1 MDLTTVFGL
10 IVGVGAVL
18 ISFLMEGGHIGALF
32 QAPAMILVI
41 FGTFGAATITTSYT
55 QLINIPKLIKVVFFE
70 KRLNPQELIDIIF
83 DLAQKSRKNGLLS
96 LEKELAHV
104 KDSFLR
110 KAIQL
115 AVDGFETNKIREIL
129 EIEVSY
135 IEERH
140 KVGAVFFQ
148 KLGGFS
154 PTLGIIGTVLGL
166 IHALSRL
173 DSSQN
178 MAASIASAFI
188 ATLWGVA
195 LANLIYLPI
204 ADKLKLKHQDEA
216 LYLEIISEGVISL
229 AMGDNPRVIKMKLL
243 SFLLPDKRKG
253 TGSMKKRRE
262 EGEQENHER
271 WLLTYSDLIT
281 LLLAFFIMMYTLSK
295 QDAQKY
301 QEVTEYLRA
310 IFTGGTAIIQK
321 GGAGAAPTAA
331 SAPIT
336 LPPLEATNNQI
347 MKQLEE
353 EIRNLGPLGDMEHN
367 FSVFADERGIVVRV
381 LDKAFFDEGKSGSE
395 RQGQKGNSENH
406 PHYQTGKQGR
416 PHRGDTPITFPSILL
431 NSGQTGSFP

>member
-10 IVGVGAVL
+10 VVGLGAVL
-18 ISFLMEGGHIGALF
+18 VSFLMEGGHLGALF
-32 QAPAMILVI
+32 QAPAMILVV

-55 QLINIPKLIKVVFFE
+55 QLANIPKLIKVVFFE
-70 KRLNPQELIDIIF
+70 KRLNPQELIEIIF

-96 LEKELAHV
+96 LEKELTHV
-104 KDSFLR
+104 KDTFLK

-140 KVGAVFFQ
+140 KAGAVFFQ

-204 ADKLKLKHQDEA
+204 GDKLKLKHQDEA

-243 SFLLPDKRKG
+243 SFLLPDKRKD
-253 TGSMKKRRE
+253 
-262 EGEQENHER
+262 Q
-271 WLLTYSDLIT
+271 DL
-281 LLLAFFIMMYTLSK
+281 
-295 QDAQKY
+295 
-301 QEVTEYLRA
+301 
-310 IFTGGTAIIQK
+310 
-321 GGAGAAPTAA
+321 
-331 SAPIT
+331 
-336 LPPLEATNNQI
+336 
-347 MKQLEE
+347 
-353 EIRNLGPLGDMEHN
+353 
-367 FSVFADERGIVVRV
+367 
-381 LDKAFFDEGKSGSE
+381 
-395 RQGQKGNSENH
+395 
-406 PHYQTGKQGR
+406 
-416 PHRGDTPITFPSILL
+416 
-431 NSGQTGSFP
+431 